1 MKVVFYSEQCEYCR
15 KLLSYLDKHGIK
27 SMFKLVNIDK
37 TDAPKEIDIVPTI
50 IDTELNQ
57 PLKGKKAFEYL
68 LNIKYFNNPTNN
80 VEYLKELPP
89 NPNIPEDEKAEK
101 GKIINLE
108 INNNNTSINTD
119 SYINDMFTS
128 SKNTNLVSEKTR
140 TNNNNIV
147 IPKYNDLINFDKNTD
162 NKEPNESTQFYEQN
176 KNNSISK
183 TTQEMVAQRNVQ
195 DKKMSILLQMK
206 KR

>member
-1 MKVVFYSEQCEYCR
+1 
-15 KLLSYLDKHGIK
+15 
-27 SMFKLVNIDK
+27 
-37 TDAPKEIDIVPTI
+37 
-50 IDTELNQ
+50 
-57 PLKGKKAFEYL
+57 
-68 LNIKYFNNPTNN
+68 
-80 VEYLKELPP
+80 
-89 NPNIPEDEKAEK
+89 
-101 GKIINLE
+101 
-108 INNNNTSINTD
+108 
-119 SYINDMFTS
+119 MFTS

>member
-1 MKVVFYSEQCEYCR
+1 
-15 KLLSYLDKHGIK
+15 
-27 SMFKLVNIDK
+27 MFKLVNIDK